1 MSNIYRTT
9 FNGMSLIEF
18 QNKIVHIADEELTD
32 TAIRFNNVSL
42 SKVGEIYG
50 ILGGEASLSYVVER
64 ADTRK
69 WSTYGPY
76 NHVINQNTVL
86 VANLN
91 KPYSLS
97 SYCGYMK
104 DAQGPKLDVDFETHL
119 NIGSGGE
126 YINCFALF
134 SSGDFSLESIDE
146 SARYLTLKASN
157 VLGSN
162 STTIELNNFGNAS
175 ISLPVFVNSLTTEV
189 TIESF
194 ISTASGTLLFYI
206 EDTFIN
212 DVLSIG
218 PTTVETEYIVN
229 LGYRL
234 VGAYLTNASSQYQML
249 TSNYQLNHASL
260 DASFY
265 VDTMIDLFIN
275 EEVIRPVYG
284 QVKAHYSDGVIE
296 DLGTHGFYQGITKT
310 FTVRDLTHQT
320 NATVE
325 FEVIII

>member
-1 MSNIYRTT
+1 MSSIYRTP
-9 FNGMSLIEF
+9 FNGMSLTEF
-18 QNKIVHIADEELTD
+18 QDKIIHVADEELTD
-32 TAIRFNNVSL
+32 TAIKFNNVSL

-50 ILGGEASLSYVVER
+50 ILGGEVPLTYIVER

-76 NHVINQNTVL
+76 NHEVNQNSVL
-86 VANLN
+86 VASLN

-104 DAQGPKLDVDFETHL
+104 DAIGPKLDIDFETHAS
-119 NIGSGGE
+119 IGGGGE

-134 SSGDFSLESIDE
+134 FSNDFSLESVNE
-146 SARYLTLKASN
+146 NARYLTLKASN
-157 VLGSN
+157 TIGSN
-162 STTIELNNFGNAS
+162 STTIELNSFGNAS
-175 ISLPVFVNSLTTEV
+175 IALPVFVNQLTTEV
-189 TIESF
+189 TIEAY
-194 ISTASGTLLFYI
+194 ISTASGSILFYI
-206 EDTFIN
+206 EDTYIN
-212 DVLSIG
+212 GVISIG
-218 PTTVETEYIVN
+218 PTVLQTEYIVN

-234 VGAYLTNASSQYQML
+234 VGAYLTNTSGQYQML
-249 TSNYQLNHASL
+249 TSNYQLNHITL

-265 VDTMIDLFIN
+265 VDTMTDLTTG

-284 QVKAHYSDGVIE
+284 QVKAHYSDGVVE
-296 DLGTHGFYQGITKT
+296 DLGTYGFYQGITRT